1 MSLYD
6 SLNDGPGRNVAFN
19 DLPALAWARANGMR
33 NHALA
38 LVHLAWQ
45 SNAAVESTVTVRGES
60 DAKRK
65 AEDAGL
71 IAPGLSTGDALRRV
85 IEELTSAGMPAEMA
99 DPWVLHYRL
108 GAVES
113 ESDPVS
119 SATADPGI
127 LAARSAH
134 NESSRHGGIPYISPV
149 RPSGT
154 HQERSVIYHG
164 NPDLIDRGTAAHMDI
179 QDALDAHVVANG
191 LRPLSPDDH
200 DPQFDIA
207 WVSGSALHICEVKSL
222 TDDNEETQLRLG
234 LGQLLSYL
242 HRTNVEHWADVHE
255 INGVLAVEHQ
265 PSRTD
270 WVEICARSG
279 VTLTW
284 PPGFPRLFSSEHD
297 SRSQLPQ
304 GRSRRKSAGAAG

>member
-6 SLNDGPGRNVAFN
+6 SLNDGPGLNVAFN
-19 DLPALAWARANGMR
+19 ALPALAWARANGMR
-33 NHALA
+33 DHALA

-45 SNAAVESTVTVRGES
+45 SNAAVESTATVRGES
-60 DAKRK
+60 NAKRK
-65 AEDAGL
+65 AEAAGL

-85 IEELTSAGMPAEMA
+85 IADLTSAGMPADMA
-99 DPWVLHYRL
+99 DPWVLHYHL

-119 SATADPGI
+119 SASADPGI
-127 LAARSAH
+127 LAARSAG
-134 NESSRHGGIPYISPV
+134 NEPNRHGGIPYISPA

-154 HQERSVIYHG
+154 DQERSVIFHG

-191 LRPLSPDDH
+191 LHSISPAPG

-207 WVSGSALHICEVKSL
+207 WVFGRTLHICEVNSL

-242 HRTNVEHWADVHE
+242 HRTNVEHWAGVDE
-255 INGVLAVEHQ
+255 LTGVLAVEHQ

-270 WVEICARSG
+270 WVEICARNG

-284 PPGFPRLFSSEHD
+284 PRGFPRLFSSPHD
-297 SRSQLPQ
+297 
-304 GRSRRKSAGAAG
+304 